1 MLEVDGSPNGSIA
14 YTATRW
20 HLVPQ
25 CHPWTRKRP
34 KCYDYCLSSAWFST
48 CGLPV
53 PRADS
58 VSLVKESSQG
68 GRVGSSTSKESSCRT
83 IRRPFP
89 GRSPGPKSPALSA
102 ACDLSGALRQLHRGP
117 PQGAAQPADSFDLEP
132 APSPPLSINATTHQ
146 GERDSQRIAL
156 RVCLVGLPSLAA
168 TAVLPRRSRM
178 YARCLSEG
186 PWPW

>member
-20 HLVPQ
+20 HHVPQ

-102 ACDLSGALRQLHRGP
+102 ACDLSGPCGSCIGGRPRGP
-117 PQGAAQPADSFDLEP
+117 PSLSRHRGKIAAMRIVMRRRVIIII
-132 APSPPLSINATTHQ
+132 INGNT
-146 GERDSQRIAL
+146 S
-156 RVCLVGLPSLAA
+156 S
-168 TAVLPRRSRM
+168 S
-178 YARCLSEG
+178 
-186 PWPW
+186 